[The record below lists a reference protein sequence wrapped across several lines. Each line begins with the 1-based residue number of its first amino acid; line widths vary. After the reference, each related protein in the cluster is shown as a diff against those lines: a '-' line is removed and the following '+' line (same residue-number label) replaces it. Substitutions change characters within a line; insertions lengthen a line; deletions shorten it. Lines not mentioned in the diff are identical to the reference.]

1 MSSRFLP
8 EKDSQMVTHI
18 QMVTQLPSSPFTGL
32 VIRSSA
38 KPNQASIRILRW
50 RGKRVTFMG
59 TTITT
64 TANQGTSHPTADTV
78 AAVIVTAAMSQ
89 TVRLILKV
97 TDATAEKQRVT
108 EVTAETQRV
117 TEVTV
122 VLIIVL

>member
-18 QMVTQLPSSPFTGL
+18 QMVTQPPSSPFTGL

-50 RGKRVTFMG
+50 RGKRVAMG

-89 TVRLILKV
+89 TVRLILRV
-97 TDATAEKQRVT
+97 TDAIAEKQRVT

-122 VLIIVL
+122 VLTTVL

>member
-97 TDATAEKQRVT
+97 TDAIAEKQRVT